1 MRSGP
6 PLSDSHRS
14 TLMSNTWFAGLPEV
28 ARDDIL
34 AQARRRV
41 LTSGQ
46 RLYSRGDPSDGVY
59 GVLEGSVRVSGTSR
73 AGREAVLD
81 FFGPGSLIGEISTLD
96 GGPRTHDA
104 RAYGPTLLLQ
114 VSPADFEDLLA
125 RHRALSR
132 MLLRLKAKRLRIL
145 LGWIEATSTQP
156 LRQRIASRLLM
167 PRHRPPSSGRGG
179 SHDQPPTLAGEPGAA
194 RRGDPPARQS
204 DSEDLGVGRRDRA
217 AIRPHSGAES
227 REARDTGSGVTRHRR
242 E

>member
-1 MRSGP
+1 
-6 PLSDSHRS
+6 
-14 TLMSNTWFAGLPEV
+14 MSNTWFAGLPEV

-156 LRQRIASRLLM
+156 QRQRIASRLLM
-167 PRHRPPSSGRGG
+167 LATAHRAPAAEGLTINLQLSQENLAQLVGTTRQRVNQILKTWESEGVIEQRSGRILVLNRGRLK
-179 SHDQPPTLAGEPGAA
+179 TLA
-194 RRGDPPARQS
+194 
-204 DSEDLGVGRRDRA
+204 
-217 AIRPHSGAES
+217 
-227 REARDTGSGVTRHRR
+227 RE
-242 E
+242 